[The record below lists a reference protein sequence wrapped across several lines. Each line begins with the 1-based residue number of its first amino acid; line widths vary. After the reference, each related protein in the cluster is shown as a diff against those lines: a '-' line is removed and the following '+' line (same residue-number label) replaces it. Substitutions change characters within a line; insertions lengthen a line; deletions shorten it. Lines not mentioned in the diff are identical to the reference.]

1 MNISGILVQTKPERV
16 EGLVEEIK
24 SSNYCEYHH
33 HDELGRIIVTIE
45 EENTEK
51 EIEQLKGI
59 QLLKGVIA
67 ADMIYSYSEEELD
80 GLRDDIETGGKI
92 PEWLNDP
99 DADANDITYN
109 GDLKKRF

>member
-1 MNISGILVQTKPERV
+1 MNISGILVQTRSERV
-16 EGLVEEIK
+16 EGLVEELKI
-24 SSNYCEYHH
+24 SGICEYHQ
-33 HDELGRIIVTIE
+33 HDELGRIIVTLE

-51 EIEQLKGI
+51 EIEQLKKL
-59 QLLKGVIA
+59 QKLDGVIA

-80 GLRDDIETGGKI
+80 QLRDDIDQGGKI

-99 DADANDITYN
+99 DADAKDIKYS

>member
-1 MNISGILVQTKPERV
+1 MNISGILVQTKPEK
-16 EGLVEEIK
+16 VEEIIK
-24 SSNYCEYHH
+24 VIKENNYCEYHH

-45 EENTEK
+45 EANTEK
-51 EIEQLKGI
+51 EIQQLKKI
-59 QLLKGVIA
+59 QLIKGVIA

-80 GLRDDIETGGKI
+80 GLRSDIETGGGV

-99 DADANDITYN
+99 NTDAKDIPYN

>member
-1 MNISGILVQTKPERV
+1 MNISGILVQTRPERV

-24 SSNYCEYHH
+24 TSEICEYHQ
-33 HDELGRIIVTIE
+33 HDELGRIIVTLE

-51 EIEQLKGI
+51 EIEQLKKL
-59 QLLKGVIA
+59 QKMQGVIA

-80 GLRDDIETGGKI
+80 QLRDDIDQGGNI

-99 DADANDITYN
+99 NADAKDIKYN